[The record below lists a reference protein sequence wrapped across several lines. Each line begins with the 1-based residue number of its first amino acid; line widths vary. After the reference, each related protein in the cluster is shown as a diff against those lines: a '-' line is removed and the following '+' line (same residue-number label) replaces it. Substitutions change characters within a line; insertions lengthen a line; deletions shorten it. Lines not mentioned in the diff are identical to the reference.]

1 MDINK
6 IAKNIDTEKKFPPV
20 HLWNPKICP
29 GVSFKIDR
37 NGNWYYQGSIIS
49 KHKLKLLFASILKK
63 ENNKYYCV
71 TPVEKVLVE
80 VDIAPYA
87 ITSFIYNNGIYTFKT
102 NLDYSFDLLANEDLK
117 VITTSKGENIP
128 IVTVRDGIEGFFSRS
143 TFYELV
149 DHAIN
154 NFDQNGKSLFILSNN
169 KKFYLS

>member
-1 MDINK
+1 M
-6 IAKNIDTEKKFPPV
+6 
-20 HLWNPKICP
+20 
-29 GVSFKIDR
+29 S
-37 NGNWYYQGSIIS
+37 
-49 KHKLKLLFASILKK
+49 
-63 ENNKYYCV
+63 
-71 TPVEKVLVE
+71 PVEKVLVE